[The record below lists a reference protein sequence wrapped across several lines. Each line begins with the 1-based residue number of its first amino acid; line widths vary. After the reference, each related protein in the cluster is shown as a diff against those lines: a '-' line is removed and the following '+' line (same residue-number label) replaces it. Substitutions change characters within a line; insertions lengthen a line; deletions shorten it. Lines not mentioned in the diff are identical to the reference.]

1 VLLVLFSEMQ
11 YLRHQFKHV
20 TPLGLVADVR
30 DYEARNDL
38 SANVI
43 GQYGAINSSVLNAYL
58 SMNASLFFSC
68 SLIFKRVMASS
79 RMRRSGP
86 TVCHKR
92 KLVLHRVTTV
102 KRTLRAQFFN
112 LLVLDVQL
120 LF

>member
-11 YLRHQFKHV
+11 YLRHQLEHV

-112 LLVLDVQL
+112 LLVLDMQL